1 MTRGLLFSLYKKARL
16 LVFCTIVIQDVTQ
29 RNDTTVSFS
38 GQEIAS
44 EPPAIISLKKKK
56 TGDKTIQLYWL
67 LLLQKQNLLLDMC
80 IRLPLRFC

>member
-44 EPPAIISLKKKK
+44 EPPAIISLKKK
-56 TGDKTIQLYWL
+56 TGDKTIQLY
-67 LLLQKQNLLLDMC
+67 
-80 IRLPLRFC
+80 